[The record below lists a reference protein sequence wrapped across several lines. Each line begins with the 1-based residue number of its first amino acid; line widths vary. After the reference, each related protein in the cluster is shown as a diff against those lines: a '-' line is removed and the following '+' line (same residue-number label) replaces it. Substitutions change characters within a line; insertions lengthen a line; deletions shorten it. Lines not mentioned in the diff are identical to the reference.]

1 MSTISRLFFTSP
13 VSLLCD
19 HYNKVVECA
28 LKVSD
33 LFTALSE
40 GDFEKILKLK
50 IEISELENAADKI
63 KNKIRNEFIKRR
75 LFSIDKNTF
84 FEILSIQ
91 DGIAD
96 KCEDLGVLLNLR
108 KLTIIPE
115 MKENLNLMVEKNV
128 ECVQI
133 GQKIL
138 KYFEELSITSFG
150 GKDVEVVKELI
161 EDVAFKEHEADE
173 FQSEVLKVLFKSE
186 DDLKYT
192 EFFLWVQTLKTL
204 SDLSNYSEKLANRIR
219 MILE

>member
-1 MSTISRLFFTSP
+1 MSTISRLFFSSP
-13 VSLLCD
+13 ISLLCD
-19 HYNKVVECA
+19 HFDKVLECANKVRELFAALNNNEYEKIVK
-28 LKVSD
+28 LKV
-33 LFTALSE
+33 
-40 GDFEKILKLK
+40 
-50 IEISELENAADKI
+50 EISELENSADKI

-108 KLTIIPE
+108 KLQIIPE
-115 MKENLNLMVEKNV
+115 MKENLELMVEKNV

-133 GQKIL
+133 AQKIL
-138 KYFEELSITSFG
+138 KYFDELTLTSFG
-150 GKDVEVVKELI
+150 GKDTEIIKELI
-161 EDVAFKEHEADE
+161 EEVAYKEHEADE

-186 DDLKYT
+186 DNLKYT

>member
-1 MSTISRLFFTSP
+1 MSTISRLFFSSP
-13 VSLLCD
+13 ISLLCD
-19 HYNKVVECA
+19 HFDKVLECANKVKELFAALNNNEYEKIVK
-28 LKVSD
+28 LKV
-33 LFTALSE
+33 
-40 GDFEKILKLK
+40 
-50 IEISELENAADKI
+50 EISELENSADKI

-108 KLTIIPE
+108 KLQIIPE
-115 MKENLNLMVEKNV
+115 MKENLELMVEKNV

-133 GQKIL
+133 AQKIL
-138 KYFEELSITSFG
+138 KYFDELTLTSFG
-150 GKDVEVVKELI
+150 GKDTEIIKELI
-161 EDVAFKEHEADE
+161 EEVAYKEHEADE

-186 DDLKYT
+186 DNLKYT